1 MSVCIRLS
9 RHCTLVVSIITF
21 SSSFFSRS
29 PSSVDL
35 SLHRFLSILG
45 LFPVT
50 FSVFFSFFFDS
61 TRNLLS
67 GMPARVR
74 SIEACAHLTNHVR
87 LFLNEKGASSNALGS
102 KWRHSYEDISSGE
115 ISGNA
120 THVCID
126 PSAQTSDQFD
136 HLLKFSLCQIRH
148 RTLGLM
154 FC

>member
-67 GMPARVR
+67 HLASPAGGTAERRGIFCGATSTTLAR
-74 SIEACAHLTNHVR
+74 STARFHHAPPLPSLSFGSAMTIGSAKWQNFANFWRARSRLYQNEILQENMRLTAFFK
-87 LFLNEKGASSNALGS
+87 L
-102 KWRHSYEDISSGE
+102 
-115 ISGNA
+115 
-120 THVCID
+120 
-126 PSAQTSDQFD
+126 
-136 HLLKFSLCQIRH
+136 
-148 RTLGLM
+148 
-154 FC
+154 

>member
-50 FSVFFSFFFDS
+50 FSVFIFILLRFDS
-61 TRNLLS
+61 QSSLS
-67 GMPARVR
+67 AMPELAAGRR
-74 SIEACAHLTNHVR
+74 SGAAAAAPGNYGSNSLGQPCPPRGRSRGQPACAKYCLRQCERKVAYRTNNLAVSHPPV
-87 LFLNEKGASSNALGS
+87 NAAIYHKPS
-102 KWRHSYEDISSGE
+102 ISRK
-115 ISGNA
+115 
-120 THVCID
+120 
-126 PSAQTSDQFD
+126 DQE
-136 HLLKFSLCQIRH
+136 
-148 RTLGLM
+148 
-154 FC
+154 